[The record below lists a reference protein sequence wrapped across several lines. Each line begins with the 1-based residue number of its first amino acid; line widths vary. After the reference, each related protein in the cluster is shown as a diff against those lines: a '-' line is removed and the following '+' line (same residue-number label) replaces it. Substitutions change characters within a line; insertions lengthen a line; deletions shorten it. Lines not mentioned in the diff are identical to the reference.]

1 MKNKKSPLMLLLFCL
16 SLSAVFAQNAAIKKE
31 NIDVSLNANL
41 ETFAIV
47 ERFANTYSKYATGR
61 DSLLKIQEPVRPMVH
76 YAYEAF
82 KNQDN
87 SKIAR
92 QMAAVID
99 TIINARAGGQ
109 DQILYALLY
118 AKPFPAKGY
127 TAPFKLSNPKLSD
140 ATNAYL
146 TQQITLLVEA
156 LRQFYVERKVATF
169 FQKYDFFYKGI
180 VNEVK
185 TGVPPSAIAFMKDY
199 YRYYSKDKYSVV
211 FIPSRPFSKGEW
223 QANACKIP
231 MKNGGTHIIQLLSSS
246 YVEVPLSSNGVYT
259 KFGFGDNEWLQD
271 MTIHEFGHT
280 FCDFNATEIAN
291 LKRSA
296 FLFSGDW
303 EKAMQPI
310 GYYNWDDCVNE
321 HVVRLG
327 EIRIAQKMGSQDRES
342 RLRQSYIK
350 NKKFVFIPKLEKKML
365 EYENNPQ
372 KYPTFKAFLPE
383 LLTVFDTITL
393 EERDKLLMEAN
404 K

>member
-1 MKNKKSPLMLLLFCL
+1 MKNKKNPLILLFFCL
-16 SLSAVFAQNAAIKKE
+16 NLSSVFAQNTATKSE
-31 NIDVSLNANL
+31 NIDVSLNVNL

-47 ERFANTYSKYATGR
+47 ERFANPYSKYCVGR
-61 DSLLKIQEPVRPMVH
+61 DSLLKIQEPLRPMVY

-87 SKIAR
+87 SKIAK
-92 QMAAVID
+92 QMAAVVD

-118 AKPFPAKGY
+118 AKPFPEKGY
-127 TAPFKLSNPKLSD
+127 NAPFKFSNPKLND

-146 TQQITLLVEA
+146 TLQITLLVEE
-156 LRQFYVERKVATF
+156 LRQFYIERKVANF
-169 FQKYDFFYKGI
+169 FKKYNAFYKGI
-180 VNEVK
+180 VKEVK
-185 TGVPPSAIAFMKDY
+185 TGVPTAAIAFMKAH
-199 YRYYSKDKYSVV
+199 YRYHSKDKYSVV

-246 YVEVPLSSNGVYT
+246 YVEVPVTPNGVYT

-280 FCDFNATEIAN
+280 FCDFSAASIAK
-291 LKRSA
+291 LKTSA

-310 GYYNWDDCVNE
+310 GYYNWDDCANE

-327 EIRIAQKMGSQDRES
+327 EILIAEKMGDKDRAN
-342 RLRQSYIK
+342 RLRHSYIK
-350 NKKFVFIPKLEKKML
+350 NKKFVFIPLLEKKMV

-383 LLTVFDTITL
+383 LLTVFDAITL
-393 EERDKLLMEAN
+393 EERDKLLAES

>member
-1 MKNKKSPLMLLLFCL
+1 MKNIKNALFILIFCL
-16 SLSAVFAQNAAIKKE
+16 NISTIYAQKNVVKNE
-31 NIDVSLNANL
+31 VIDISLNVNV

-47 ERFANTYSKYATGR
+47 ERFANPYSKYCVGR
-61 DSLLKIQEPVRPMVH
+61 DSLLKIQEPMRPMVY

-87 SKIAR
+87 SKIGKR
-92 QMAAVID
+92 MAAVID
-99 TIINARAGGQ
+99 TIINARVGGQ

-118 AKPFPAKGY
+118 AKPFPEKGWNV
-127 TAPFKLSNPKLSD
+127 PFKFSNSKLNA

-146 TQQITLLVEA
+146 TREITLLVEE
-156 LRQFYVERKVATF
+156 LRQFYIERKVAAF
-169 FQKYDFFYKGI
+169 FKKYDTFYKGAI
-180 VNEVK
+180 NEIK
-185 TGVPPSAIAFMKDY
+185 TGVPPIVLSFMKDY

-223 QANACKIP
+223 QANACKVP
-231 MKNGGTHIIQLLSSS
+231 MKNGGTHITQLLSSS
-246 YVEVPLSSNGVYT
+246 YVEVPFAQNGVYT

-280 FCDFNATEIAN
+280 FCDFNPTEITN

-296 FLFSGDW
+296 FLFSGNW

-327 EIRIAQKMGSQDRES
+327 EIRIAEKMGDKDRAN
-342 RLRQSYIK
+342 RLRNSYIK
-350 NKKFVFIPKLEKKML
+350 NKQFVFIPLLEKKIV

-372 KYPTFKAFLPE
+372 KYPTFKVFLPE
-383 LLTVFDTITL
+383 LLSVFDAITI
-393 EERDKLLMEAN
+393 EERDKLLAEL
-404 K
+404 KQ

>member
-1 MKNKKSPLMLLLFCL
+1 MKNMKNALFFLVFCL
-16 SLSAVFAQNAAIKKE
+16 NLTTIYAQKNVVKNE
-31 NIDVSLNANL
+31 VIDISLNVNV

-47 ERFANTYSKYATGR
+47 ERFANPYSKYCVGR
-61 DSLLKIQEPVRPMVH
+61 DSLLKIQEPMRPMVH

-87 SKIAR
+87 SKIAKH
-92 QMAAVID
+92 MAAVID
-99 TIINARAGGQ
+99 TIINARVGGQ

-118 AKPFPAKGY
+118 AKPFPEKGWN
-127 TAPFKLSNPKLSD
+127 TQFKFSNSKLNA

-146 TQQITLLVEA
+146 TREITLLVEE
-156 LRQFYVERKVATF
+156 LRQFYIERKVVTF
-169 FQKYDFFYKGI
+169 FKKYDTFYKGAI
-180 VNEVK
+180 NEIK
-185 TGVPPSAIAFMKDY
+185 TGVPPTVLAFMKDY

-223 QANACKIP
+223 QANACKVP
-231 MKNGGTHIIQLLSSS
+231 MKNGGTHITQLLSSS
-246 YVEVPLSSNGVYT
+246 YVEVPFAQNGVYT

-280 FCDFNATEIAN
+280 FCDFNAAEIAN

-327 EIRIAQKMGSQDRES
+327 EIRIAEKMGDKDRAN
-342 RLRQSYIK
+342 RLRNSYIK
-350 NKKFVFIPKLEKKML
+350 NKQFVFIPLLEKKIV

-383 LLTVFDTITL
+383 LLGVFDTITI
-393 EERDKLLMEAN
+393 EERDKLLAEL
-404 K
+404 KK